1 MGGDKPLPYKEN
13 RRGGVYPRPRF
24 FESRRSLGDF
34 LAILGTVM
42 EIVDGTVIAMHGPL
56 VRVQVGDDTLVV
68 AARRRLNWEGGTPSA
83 ARLVVGDGVAVE
95 MQGEDGVIVAVHAR
109 RNSLLRK
116 APTKNRAQI
125 LAANVD
131 QALLVFAAVEPEPKP
146 GLIDRFLVAC
156 YLAGIEAVITIN
168 KIDQGLEKMEQWLPT
183 YEELSYRVLRVSA
196 RTGWGLGVVKRL
208 LVDRTTLFCGPSG
221 AGKSSLLNAVY
232 PGFRLKVGS
241 LSESTGKGRHTT
253 SMAELMPLPYGG
265 FVVDTPGLKEF
276 GVWEATTEELEAA
289 FPEIAGR
296 AGSCRFPNCTHQ
308 HEPEC
313 AIREAVESGK
323 ITDGRLKSFQRIL
336 EEALEA

>member
-1 MGGDKPLPYKEN
+1 
-13 RRGGVYPRPRF
+13 
-24 FESRRSLGDF
+24 
-34 LAILGTVM
+34 M
-42 EIVDGTVIAMHGPL
+42 EIVDGTVIAVHGPL

-68 AARRRLNWEGGTPSA
+68 ASRRRLNWEGGTPSA
-83 ARLVVGDGVAVE
+83 ARLVVGDGVTLE
-95 MQGEDGVIVAVHAR
+95 MRGEDGVIVAVHAR

-116 APTKNRAQI
+116 APMKNRAQI

-146 GLIDRFLVAC
+146 GLLDRFLVAC
-156 YLAGIEAVITIN
+156 HLAGIEAVITIN
-168 KIDQGLEKMEQWLPT
+168 KIDQGLDKVEQWLPA
-183 YEELSYRVLRVSA
+183 YEEMGYRILRVSA
-196 RTGWGLGVVKRL
+196 RTGWGLGVFKRL

-276 GVWEATTEELEAA
+276 GVWDATTEELEAA
-289 FPEIAGR
+289 FPEIAAR

-313 AIREAVESGK
+313 AVLAAVEAGE
-323 ITDGRLKSFQRIL
+323 ITEGRLKSFQKIL
-336 EEALEA
+336 AEALES

>member
-1 MGGDKPLPYKEN
+1 
-13 RRGGVYPRPRF
+13 
-24 FESRRSLGDF
+24 
-34 LAILGTVM
+34 M

-68 AARRRLNWEGGTPSA
+68 ASRRRLNWEGGTPSA
-83 ARLVVGDGVAVE
+83 ARLVVGDGVTLE
-95 MQGEDGVIVAVHAR
+95 MRGEDGVIVAVHAR

-116 APTKNRAQI
+116 APMKNRAQV

-146 GLIDRFLVAC
+146 GLLDRFLVAC
-156 YLAGIEAVITIN
+156 HLAGIEAVITIN
-168 KIDQGLEKMEQWLPT
+168 KIDQGLEKVERWLPA
-183 YEELSYRVLRVSA
+183 YEELGYRVLLVSA
-196 RTGWGLGVVKRL
+196 RTGWGLGVFKRL

-265 FVVDTPGLKEF
+265 FVVDTPGLREF

-289 FPEIAGR
+289 FPEVASRSGR
-296 AGSCRFPNCTHQ
+296 CRYPNCTHQ

-313 AIREAVESGK
+313 AVLAAVEAGEISE
-323 ITDGRLKSFQRIL
+323 GRLKSFQKIL
-336 EEALEA
+336 AEALEA

>member
-1 MGGDKPLPYKEN
+1 
-13 RRGGVYPRPRF
+13 
-24 FESRRSLGDF
+24 
-34 LAILGTVM
+34 M

-116 APTKNRAQI
+116 APAKNRAQI

-168 KIDQGLEKMEQWLPT
+168 KIDQGLEKMEQWLPI
-183 YEELSYRVLRVSA
+183 YEELGYRVLRVSA

-296 AGSCRFPNCTHQ
+296 AESCRFTNCTHQ
-308 HEPEC
+308 HEPDC

-323 ITDGRLKSFQRIL
+323 IAGGRLKSFQKIL
-336 EEALEA
+336 AEALEA